1 MNEPRTTQS
10 SLSHYSAKM
19 HRRGMLA
26 GLRVA
31 GLNGTVAVG
40 GRNLSSAHKQIRTH
54 GSTYEGEGV
63 LAAAAA
69 ELVVVGP
76 ASAVASALPDVT
88 VAQSGSP

>member
-1 MNEPRTTQS
+1 M
-10 SLSHYSAKM
+10 
-19 HRRGMLA
+19 A
-26 GLRVA
+26 GLGVA

-40 GRNLSSAHKQIRTH
+40 GRNLSQARTNKIRTH

-69 ELVVVGP
+69 ALVVVGP

>member
-1 MNEPRTTQS
+1 MRN
-10 SLSHYSAKM
+10 
-19 HRRGMLA
+19 
-26 GLRVA
+26 
-31 GLNGTVAVG
+31 VG
-40 GRNLSSAHKQIRTH
+40 GPWGRRSERYGRGRRSEPLKRAQTRFVRVEID

-69 ELVVVGP
+69 ALVVVGP